1 MRTEDRLSRTSRA
14 AAAMGAVLWLLP
26 GSTPASAQPYVPSGR
41 IDPARVNVL
50 SAADA
55 ERSAG
60 LSLAFPVSHLKP
72 EVVGWTRGDQS
83 LRWTIDVPEA
93 DVYAVNVL
101 IGQTTGPALDLQ
113 VSAGTA
119 TVTSPFGPDPRG
131 SYSRSPID
139 RPLPLVQGRSSVTL
153 RVAPHGRDQPF
164 AVEVLA
170 VELVRPSVRDALHA
184 EAMAL
189 RADARWMART
199 RYGVM
204 FHWTKRTAPRSGP
217 PRSYA
222 DAAEAFDVDRFAGEV
237 ASTGAGFVVL
247 TTAHSDQYLPA
258 PIHAL
263 DRVLP
268 GRTARRDLIADLIA
282 ALGKRGIRLVLYYH
296 LGPIEDPEWARA
308 TGLWET
314 DSRRLF
320 DNWQA
325 IVGEVGERYGETLAG
340 WWFDDGIYN
349 YYYRSPD
356 WAALDRAAKRGNPGR
371 VVCFNSWKNT
381 SATEF
386 QDFTCGEEMVPDG
399 ANAFLDRDGSFGGT
413 LVAGGDGR
421 ITAGAFEGLQA
432 AATFT
437 MESDWV
443 HLEPDT
449 EAAPPKRSPREMAD
463 LVRQLHR
470 YGVTPIINM
479 IIYQDGQ
486 IAPRSLA
493 SLRETRALLDR
504 DEPEGPAALTGTRGA
519 RVPGGGR

>member
-1 MRTEDRLSRTSRA
+1 MGSDERCPRTARVGGTA
-14 AAAMGAVLWLLP
+14 ASLGAVLWLL
-26 GSTPASAQPYVPSGR
+26 GGTPPARGQPFVPSGR

-72 EVVGWTRGDQS
+72 EVVGWTRSDQS
-83 LRWTIDVPEA
+83 LRWTIDVPET
-93 DVYAVNVL
+93 DVYAVSVL
-101 IGQTTGPALDLQ
+101 LGQMAGPALDLR
-113 VSAGTA
+113 VSAGGSA
-119 TVTSPFGPDPRG
+119 STSPFRPDPRG
-131 SYSRSPID
+131 SGSRSALD
-139 RPLPLVQGRSSVTL
+139 EPLALPQGRSTVTL
-153 RVAPHGRDQPF
+153 QIAPQARDQPF

-170 VELVRPSVRDALHA
+170 VELVRPSVRDAQHA

-189 RADARWMART
+189 RADARWMARAL
-199 RYGVM
+199 YGVM
-204 FHWTKRTAPRSGP
+204 FHWTKRTMPRSGP

-222 DAAEAFDVDRFAGEV
+222 DSVDAFDVERFAEQV

-258 PIHAL
+258 PIRAL

-268 GRTARRDLIADLIA
+268 GRTSRRDLIADLLG
-282 ALGKRGIRLVLYYH
+282 ALGKRNVRLVLYYH

-314 DSRRLF
+314 DSGRLF

-325 IVGEVGERYGETLAG
+325 IVGEVGERYGERLAG

-356 WAALDRAAKRGNPGR
+356 WAALDRAAKRGSPGR
-371 VVCFNSWKNT
+371 VVCFNSWKST

-386 QDFTCGEEMVPDG
+386 QDFTCGEELVPDG
-399 ANAFLDRDGSFGGT
+399 ANAFLNRDGSFSGT

-421 ITAGAFEGLQA
+421 ITAGAFAGLQA
-432 AATFT
+432 VATFE
-437 MESDWV
+437 MEAEWV
-443 HLEPDT
+443 HLARDA
-449 EAAPPKRSPREMAD
+449 EAAPPKRSPAEMAG
-463 LVRQLHR
+463 LIRRLHA
-470 YGVTPIINM
+470 YGATPIINM
-479 IIYQDGQ
+479 LIYQDGQ

-493 SLRETRALLDR
+493 SLRETRALL
-504 DEPEGPAALTGTRGA
+504 A
-519 RVPGGGR
+519 RE

>member
-1 MRTEDRLSRTSRA
+1 
-14 AAAMGAVLWLLP
+14 MGAVLWLLGGP
-26 GSTPASAQPYVPSGR
+26 APASGQPYVPSGR
-41 IDPARVNVL
+41 IDPSRVNVL

-101 IGQTTGPALDLQ
+101 VGQTAGPAVDLQ
-113 VSAGTA
+113 VSAGGT
-119 TVTSPFGPDPRG
+119 TVTSPFRPDPRG
-131 SYSRSPID
+131 SYSRSPVD
-139 RPLPLVQGRSSVTL
+139 QLLPLAQGRSTVTL
-153 RVAPHGRDQPF
+153 RVAPRGRDQPF

-170 VELVRPSVRDALHA
+170 AELVRPSVRDALHA

-189 RADARWMART
+189 RADARWMARA

-222 DAAEAFDVDRFAGEV
+222 DAAEAFDVERFANQV
-237 ASTGAGFVVL
+237 ASTEAGFVVL

-258 PIHAL
+258 PIQAL

-268 GRTARRDLIADLIA
+268 GRTAWRDLIADLID

-308 TGLWET
+308 AGLWET

-325 IVGEVGERYGETLAG
+325 IVGEVGARYGEKLAG

-356 WAALDRAAKRGNPGR
+356 WAALDRAAKRGHPGR
-371 VVCFNSWKNT
+371 VICFNSWKNT

-386 QDFTCGEEMVPDG
+386 QDFTCGEELVPDG
-399 ANAFLDRDGSFGGT
+399 ANAFLNRDGSFGGT
-413 LVAGGDGR
+413 VVAGGDGR

-432 AATFT
+432 AATFM
-437 MESDWV
+437 MESEWV
-443 HLEPDT
+443 HLRPDT
-449 EAAPPKRSPREMAD
+449 EAAPPRRSPQEMAD

-479 IIYQDGQ
+479 LIYQDGQ

-493 SLRETRALLDR
+493 SLQETRALLGHER
-504 DEPEGPAALTGTRGA
+504 ARRPAATTTTLGA
-519 RVPGGGR
+519 RTPAQGGR